1 MRGFFYVF
9 FPHAGAGAAAS
20 ALITALGATA
30 AYAQQTTAAVAG
42 VARDLDGKPI
52 AGATVTA
59 IHTTSG
65 VKLTTVS
72 DAQGHFDLRGL
83 EVGGPYTIIAAA
95 SGYDQQSVD
104 GLYLTVGS
112 EQQVALTLAAS
123 HASADITVTA
133 KKRTGVLAA
142 DVGSRTT
149 IRSNGIEGV
158 VTPKRDLR
166 DIGRRDPLAQLDFVT
181 RGTGPTGGLYI
192 AGSLPR
198 SNRITIDGVRSQDDF
213 GLNTGGL
220 STNRGPISLEAIE
233 QVSIQAAPFDVQEG
247 DFTGGAINMITKAG
261 SNDFHGTVF
270 GFTRTGRD
278 VGTELPFTTV
288 TKDSSGDLIGP
299 SSGVHKV
306 SNYVNESNEGLFLSG
321 PILRDRLFFA
331 GSYERYESSQPV
343 GAGPAGAGFSTS
355 FAPIPLA
362 GGGTTPATAAEIGN
376 VLSGWN
382 SYAASSKLSPGVVSS
397 SWPVQDEK
405 ASARVDWFVTDGQH
419 LTVTWRR
426 AFSEVEKGTP
436 SSNTGIYL
444 DTNTYA
450 QPETENNYSIQL
462 NSQWLPNLSTEAR
475 LSYREYQRGQTPP
488 EGQNFSSFTICTT
501 PADPAAGTSTILL
514 NSCAGSSPK
523 ISFGPD
529 QFRQANVL
537 NTRDAAGEF
546 VANYRPFDGH
556 LVKFGYQYKGIHI
569 YDLFVQQAHGV
580 YTFGSQADFNN
591 GLADQLQYGS
601 AFSGN
606 AADAAAELAYKVHS
620 LFAQDSWDVAPG
632 LNVNYG
638 LRYDIYQSDSV
649 PLLNAN
655 FQARYGYTNQK
666 TYDGLSV
673 LMPRF
678 SAKWRT
684 DWFELSGGIGRVS
697 GGLPDVFITNS
708 FGANTGAATNA
719 INIVRLLNPAGSAT
733 PYSYEDLN
741 TGATIDPA
749 IGASI
754 LNLDKSNAGL
764 ASNPAAAAL
773 TLLGQNSANLRLA
786 YTNSLAPN
794 FQIPADWKANIAF
807 VTKKFDF
814 DWRVDAVFTQSDTTI
829 AFRDLRARLLTQ
841 NGVQLYTPDG
851 RLRYDGLNLSAATRA
866 ADGLPVSTNTDLTNV
881 GLTGD
886 IQAYNPHKQN
896 FSHTVAFTVARKWGG
911 LDGSL
916 SYVLQGGQGL
926 VGISEFGTTEGGNST
941 SGNYYSDQTFG
952 YDPNGAASGRSN
964 NLIEN
969 AIKVN
974 VDYKVE
980 LAQGFPSIFTLFGE
994 WRNGRPINFLF
1005 SDPLVQQSGRS
1016 SVFGVSRDDA
1026 LLYVPNLSSPVA
1038 GNPLEFT
1045 SSKGTTVF
1053 FDSQASLNSFTQLV
1067 RRFGIPQGG
1076 IVPRGVGHNPDV
1088 FRLDFQWSQEVPV
1101 PLLHGHRLI
1110 ATLDIANLPNLIDS
1124 KWGVVKEYGG
1134 SRNGVSLVNVQCATA
1149 SGQAVANSNPTCAAY
1164 RYSYSTVSPTSAAS
1178 PTVDPNSL
1186 FSVVFG
1192 LKYKF

>member
-1 MRGFFYVF
+1 M
-9 FPHAGAGAAAS
+9 
-20 ALITALGATA
+20 
-30 AYAQQTTAAVAG
+30 
-42 VARDLDGKPI
+42 
-52 AGATVTA
+52 
-59 IHTTSG
+59 
-65 VKLTTVS
+65 
-72 DAQGHFDLRGL
+72 
-83 EVGGPYTIIAAA
+83 
-95 SGYDQQSVD
+95 
-104 GLYLTVGS
+104 
-112 EQQVALTLAAS
+112 
-123 HASADITVTA
+123 
-133 KKRTGVLAA
+133 
-142 DVGSRTT
+142 
-149 IRSNGIEGV
+149 
-158 VTPKRDLR
+158 TPKRDLR

-343 GAGPAGAGFSTS
+343 GAGPRRRGILHQLRADPVGRRGHDPGDRRRDRQCPVGLEQLCGLIQAVAWRRILELARAGREGVGAGGLVRHRWSAS
-355 FAPIPLA
+355 DRHLAPRLLR
-362 GGGTTPATAAEIGN
+362 GGKGHAE
-376 VLSGWN
+376 L
-382 SYAASSKLSPGVVSS
+382 
-397 SWPVQDEK
+397 
-405 ASARVDWFVTDGQH
+405 QH
-419 LTVTWRR
+419 RHLPRHH
-426 AFSEVEKGTP
+426 
-436 SSNTGIYL
+436 
-444 DTNTYA
+444 TYA

-697 GGLPDVFITNS
+697 GGLPDVLHHQQLW
-708 FGANTGAATNA
+708 GQHRG
-719 INIVRLLNPAGSAT
+719 R
-733 PYSYEDLN
+733 DQRHQHR
-741 TGATIDPA
+741 
-749 IGASI
+749 
-754 LNLDKSNAGL
+754 
-764 ASNPAAAAL
+764 AAAE
-773 TLLGQNSANLRLA
+773 
-786 YTNSLAPN
+786 P
-794 FQIPADWKANIAF
+794 
-807 VTKKFDF
+807 
-814 DWRVDAVFTQSDTTI
+814 
-829 AFRDLRARLLTQ
+829 
-841 NGVQLYTPDG
+841 
-851 RLRYDGLNLSAATRA
+851 
-866 ADGLPVSTNTDLTNV
+866 
-881 GLTGD
+881 
-886 IQAYNPHKQN
+886 
-896 FSHTVAFTVARKWGG
+896 GG
-911 LDGSL
+911 
-916 SYVLQGGQGL
+916 
-926 VGISEFGTTEGGNST
+926 FGH
-941 SGNYYSDQTFG
+941 
-952 YDPNGAASGRSN
+952 P
-964 NLIEN
+964 
-969 AIKVN
+969 
-974 VDYKVE
+974 
-980 LAQGFPSIFTLFGE
+980 LF
-994 WRNGRPINFLF
+994 L
-1005 SDPLVQQSGRS
+1005 
-1016 SVFGVSRDDA
+1016 
-1026 LLYVPNLSSPVA
+1026 
-1038 GNPLEFT
+1038 
-1045 SSKGTTVF
+1045 
-1053 FDSQASLNSFTQLV
+1053 
-1067 RRFGIPQGG
+1067 
-1076 IVPRGVGHNPDV
+1076 
-1088 FRLDFQWSQEVPV
+1088 
-1101 PLLHGHRLI
+1101 
-1110 ATLDIANLPNLIDS
+1110 
-1124 KWGVVKEYGG
+1124 
-1134 SRNGVSLVNVQCATA
+1134 
-1149 SGQAVANSNPTCAAY
+1149 
-1164 RYSYSTVSPTSAAS
+1164 
-1178 PTVDPNSL
+1178 
-1186 FSVVFG
+1186 
-1192 LKYKF
+1192 